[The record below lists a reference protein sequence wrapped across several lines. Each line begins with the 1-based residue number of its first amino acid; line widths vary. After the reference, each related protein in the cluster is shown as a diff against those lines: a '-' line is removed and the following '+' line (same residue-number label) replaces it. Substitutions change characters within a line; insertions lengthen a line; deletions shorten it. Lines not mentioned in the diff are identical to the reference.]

1 MKLTSQVSVHR
12 IAISHYSVLIQ
23 SQSVLVIRDIPISDS
38 AEGNSKIK
46 FFFVQRRIKIYF
58 AQRRNNSSLHK
69 SRGNFRAT
77 SSAVIMSSAL
87 LSYSLLLTLSPY
99 APLSIHPL
107 ATQLSF

>member
-1 MKLTSQVSVHR
+1 M
-12 IAISHYSVLIQ
+12 AIQ
-23 SQSVLVIRDIPISDS
+23 ANFFQSVCRPQKLDELDTKVKL
-38 AEGNSKIK
+38 NLFCFVQHKIK

-87 LSYSLLLTLSPY
+87 LSDSLLLTMSPY
-99 APLSIHPL
+99 APLPIHPL
-107 ATQLSF
+107 ATQLRF